1 MKKSSSTLTIPDQKA
16 RSNSVKIK
24 NLRVSKTSRISIS
37 NYNSNIIKEKI
48 HKIKQS
54 MANYHYKNL
63 IRTNELVS
71 NTQKSISKKSLILSL
86 REDLDY
92 HQKINESYKAYEKY
106 AEDLCKTYKKNYD
119 DIFIYKTDLT
129 EDLKDFIQML
139 KEYEENQKDLAKEK
153 KLIKQ
158 SNEDI
163 IKFKLEEQIN
173 LNKKILKLNE
183 DLEKQSITLKDLNA
197 ILKTNLSM
205 NQNNLI
211 HLQNEE
217 LKYKEKLEIMENAYK
232 KLIYRYNYYQD
243 MTTLERKKKFES
255 ENSNNNEEETNEAS
269 IKLKEET
276 IKNNYLKKEIDV
288 IKNKMKEI
296 DNLNNSKYR
305 KFKYKINKESKDLT
319 TDDKT
324 TFTKFTDTKLN
335 FTSNFF
341 NP

>member
-1 MKKSSSTLTIPDQKA
+1 MKKNSSLIIPDKKI

-37 NYNSNIIKEKI
+37 SYNSNLIKDKI
-48 HKIKQS
+48 RRIRQS
-54 MANYHYKNL
+54 MAAYHYSNL
-63 IRTNELVS
+63 KKTNELVS
-71 NTQKSISKKSLILSL
+71 NTQKFISKKSIILSL
-86 REDLDY
+86 REDLEY
-92 HQKINESYKAYEKY
+92 HKKINESYKAYEKY
-106 AEDLCKTYKKNYD
+106 AGDLCKTYKKNYD
-119 DIFIYKTDLT
+119 DIYIYKNDLT
-129 EDLKDFIQML
+129 DDLKDFIQML
-139 KEYEENQKDLAKEK
+139 KEYEENQIDLVKEK

-197 ILKTNLSM
+197 ILKTNLSL
-205 NQNNLI
+205 NHNNLMN
-211 HLQNEE
+211 LQNEE
-217 LKYKEKLEIMENAYK
+217 LKYKDKIEILENAYK

-243 MTTLERKKKFES
+243 MTIEKKKKFAN
-255 ENSNNNEEETNEAS
+255 ENMYNNTEETNEAS

-276 IKNNYLKKEIDV
+276 IKNNYLRKEIDV

-296 DNLNNSKYR
+296 DDLNNSKFR
-305 KFKYKINKESKDLT
+305 RFKYKINKNNKEIS

-324 TFTKFTDTKLN
+324 TFSKFTDSKLN
-335 FTSNFF
+335 FTSNLF

>member
-243 MTTLERKKKFES
+243 MTVLERKKKFES

-305 KFKYKINKESKDLT
+305 KFKYKINKENKDLT